1 MIRRRCGG
9 ACASLIVLILLV
21 SCGSPANPTAG
32 ATNTPAIRSTP
43 SQTPA
48 PTPSPTT
55 TADATVSELTA
66 IAALVYPNCTPANCV
81 GGAMF
86 TTCDASSSGADV
98 FASCPL
104 TARLIAQLRQDV
116 QGVPSAPDPIGGG
129 QDPEWTTRTVTATPS
144 ATGGIAQVVLGF
156 GPGTAP
162 EKYDL
167 VVIVQASQLLVDD
180 LYCTGAD
187 ASANDVFAPGWIT
200 RSVCTT

>member
-48 PTPSPTT
+48 STPSPTT
-55 TADATVSELTA
+55 TADATVCELTA

-86 TTCDASSSGADV
+86 TTCDGSSSGADGV
-98 FASCPL
+98 ASGAGS
-104 TARLIAQLRQDV
+104 AR
-116 QGVPSAPDPIGGG
+116 PSAALP
-129 QDPEWTTRTVTATPS
+129 R
-144 ATGGIAQVVLGF
+144 
-156 GPGTAP
+156 
-162 EKYDL
+162 
-167 VVIVQASQLLVDD
+167 
-180 LYCTGAD
+180 
-187 ASANDVFAPGWIT
+187 DV
-200 RSVCTT
+200 